1 MERRKEKKFDELEM
15 HARATYAGYE
25 IGLGFK
31 CVEGSPGIGGNRI
44 SVLVSRQIFVE
55 RVGVSLRTILWTY
68 ADCRVF
74 GSIIII
80 SEHRHRSSFTVNF
93 VRVLIGTVL

>member
-1 MERRKEKKFDELEM
+1 M
-15 HARATYAGYE
+15 HARATYTGYE

-55 RVGVSLRTILWTY
+55 RVDVNLGTVLWTFL
-68 ADCRVF
+68 DCRVF

-80 SEHRHRSSFTVNF
+80 SEHRHRSSITVNLL
-93 VRVLIGTVL
+93 RVLIGTVL